1 MLSLSS
7 TLALFL
13 SASEFRHSILHSK
26 LLDEKQQIANS
37 NVGKFWIIDTVAL
50 TTKWK
55 KPHLGLTFPF
65 VIISFLCFSFL
76 YTHDDDDMHTRV
88 VERCWISEE
97 DKKSFVCAA
106 AAVAAA
112 ALLLLPTL
120 THTLEWVFDL
130 RNATAATFVRL
141 TKNTL

>member
-1 MLSLSS
+1 MKKASL
-7 TLALFL
+7 
-13 SASEFRHSILHSK
+13 R
-26 LLDEKQQIANS
+26 
-37 NVGKFWIIDTVAL
+37 
-50 TTKWK
+50 
-55 KPHLGLTFPF
+55 PHFPF

-76 YTHDDDDMHTRV
+76 YTHDDDDDMHTRV

-120 THTLEWVFDL
+120 THTLE
-130 RNATAATFVRL
+130 
-141 TKNTL
+141 

>member
-1 MLSLSS
+1 MKKASL
-7 TLALFL
+7 
-13 SASEFRHSILHSK
+13 R
-26 LLDEKQQIANS
+26 
-37 NVGKFWIIDTVAL
+37 
-50 TTKWK
+50 
-55 KPHLGLTFPF
+55 PHFPF

-106 AAVAAA
+106 AAAVAAA

-120 THTLEWVFDL
+120 THTLE
-130 RNATAATFVRL
+130 
-141 TKNTL
+141 